1 MPMSRLSYRC
11 LLLAWV
17 AATAGCGQR
26 LPDWMVPPPVDPR
39 ALTKAVMAQA
49 DADKNGLLDA
59 AELATIP
66 ALRDVASVLDTSG
79 DQQLSNDEISTWF
92 ERVKKEGVPHREA
105 FLVIMD
111 RGKPLANAL
120 VRIVPEACMGGT
132 IEPAEGRT
140 DNEGRTML
148 MIPTSRVQGV
158 RSGLYRLEITG
169 KRAKGKPIPP
179 QYNTET
185 TLGFSVSVLPWPR
198 QEINLE

>member
-1 MPMSRLSYRC
+1 MSRLSYRC

-49 DADKNGLLDA
+49 DADKNGMLDTN
-59 AELATIP
+59 ELAAIP
-66 ALRDVASVLDTSG
+66 ALRDVVSLLDTSS
-79 DQQLSNDEISTWF
+79 DQQLSMDELTAWF
-92 ERVKKEGVPHREA
+92 EQLKKEGVSHREA
-105 FLVIMD
+105 GLVIKD

-120 VRIVPEACMGGT
+120 VKIVPEPCMGGT

-140 DNEGRTML
+140 DKEGCVVL
-148 MIPTSRVQGV
+148 NIPTSLVTGV

-169 KRAKGKPIPP
+169 TRAKGKPIPA

-185 TLGFSVSVLPWPR
+185 TLGLAVGGLPGPQTR
-198 QEINLE
+198 TINLE